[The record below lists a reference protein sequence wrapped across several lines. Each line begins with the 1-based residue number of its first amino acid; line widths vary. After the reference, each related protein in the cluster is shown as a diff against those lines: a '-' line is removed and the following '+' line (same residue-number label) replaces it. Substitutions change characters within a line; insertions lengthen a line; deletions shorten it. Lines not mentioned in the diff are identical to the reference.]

1 MMDLKKKRIANQN
14 LSDSLVHLIF
24 DNMGNKSRIPPKNI
38 PVEKLADVAKAA
50 TTVGTETGKQG
61 EGDGRPVMA
70 FYYDDKPLAISI
82 TVGRNGFVVGMN
94 PLSQ

>member
-1 MMDLKKKRIANQN
+1 MDLKKRIANQN

-50 TTVGTETGKQG
+50 TTGTEIGRQG
-61 EGDGRPVMA
+61 EGDGRPVTMT
-70 FYYDDKPLAISI
+70 ISPWP
-82 TVGRNGFVVGMN
+82 F
-94 PLSQ
+94 Q